1 MASFRENQLKDA
13 NLKKEWLDKVSKNQ
27 NQSNVFYTFLN
38 TDIAESSEPLDFIKN
53 VRSNI
58 GPSFIIEN
66 RAILQIN
73 EVVDISQPKDSRNK
87 FETTIKGT
95 LKLLLTDG
103 INTIIG
109 ITKKPI
115 NNQIKPSSDPGSKIL
130 LKPPVIV
137 KYGIA
142 FLSNDN
148 IQFYGGKSPE
158 LMIKKRD
165 LLKKPTNVRRIIKKP
180 LSNDNSQQ
188 RGINNEMQKELGSI
202 EKSNMKT
209 SPITKVNIV
218 SSSSSPSPSSS
229 PTNEDKNSSSNKQK
243 GKLGQLAIIESP
255 PLKPNKQPKLYKSFQ
270 FLSSD
275 ESDLDSSDSYQE
287 APSSLSK

>member
-13 NLKKEWLDKVSKNQ
+13 NLKKEWLDDVSKNQ
-27 NQSNVFYTFLN
+27 NQSSIFYTFLN

-53 VRSNI
+53 ISSNI
-58 GPSFIIEN
+58 GPNYIIEN

-87 FETTIKGT
+87 FETSIKGT

-103 INTIIG
+103 INIVIG
-109 ITKKPI
+109 ITKTPI
-115 NNQIKPSSDPGSKIL
+115 SNQIKPSSDPGLKIL

-142 FLSNDN
+142 LLSNDN
-148 IQFYGGKSPE
+148 IQFLGGKSPV
-158 LMIKKRD
+158 LIKKKSD
-165 LLKKPTNVRRIIKKP
+165 LLKKPTNIRRIIKKP

-188 RGINNEMQKELGSI
+188 RGFNNEIQQELGFI
-202 EKSNMKT
+202 ENPNMKT
-209 SPITKVNIV
+209 PPITKANIV

-229 PTNEDKNSSSNKQK
+229 PANEDKNSSSNNQK

-255 PLKPNKQPKLYKSFQ
+255 PLKLNKQPRLYKSFQ